1 MDFATVQA
9 LSWWKIDFEDDYDDN
24 DKYILLVGVRDETDK
39 EYENRMNMENLAKK
53 ARKLSLEMKA
63 KTNEENERKLYEKL
77 KFKYEKQANDGTL

>member
-1 MDFATVQA
+1 M
-9 LSWWKIDFEDDYDDN
+9 
-24 DKYILLVGVRDETDK
+24 RDETDK
-39 EYENRMNMENLAKK
+39 EYENRMNIENLAKK

>member
-1 MDFATVQA
+1 
-9 LSWWKIDFEDDYDDN
+9 
-24 DKYILLVGVRDETDK
+24 
-39 EYENRMNMENLAKK
+39 MNMENLAKK

>member
-1 MDFATVQA
+1 M
-9 LSWWKIDFEDDYDDN
+9 
-24 DKYILLVGVRDETDK
+24 RDETDK